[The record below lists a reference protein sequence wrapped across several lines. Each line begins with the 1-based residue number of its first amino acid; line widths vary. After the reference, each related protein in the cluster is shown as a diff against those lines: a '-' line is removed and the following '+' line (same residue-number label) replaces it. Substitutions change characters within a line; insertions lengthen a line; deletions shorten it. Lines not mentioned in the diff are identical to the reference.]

1 MRKIAVIFCVLAFA
15 GGVRASWYWPFGSD
29 EGPNESPR
37 RISEL
42 MEPATK
48 LIDEAS
54 DLASDGKVDASVE
67 KYREALYKL
76 DDIER
81 ENPERAKGS
90 EFATLRNKRAYV
102 NAAID
107 SLLLGQVKSNAKAV
121 AVSDTTELE
130 RKLAEERWT
139 GHMRKVSG
147 ALMLKDM
154 VTAKAELNEAFGCYT
169 NTFARAC
176 VHNASAVVGFLSGDF
191 DEVYRD
197 LAKSK
202 SCIQGYRSGDP
213 FIDEA
218 ISNSLLRIR
227 GLLADYREIVV
238 TAEVVQV
245 RGNVASDYI
254 SHLDY
259 VQSHLAPYDFDSAKE
274 LYVAAT
280 NLLDVSTNVPPS
292 AAKGF
297 GMARHDFSELS
308 SEVGA
313 AWGILAHVEFPVLKE
328 KASVRL
334 DKANRIKAKNDG
346 KESEESNWLITSV
359 KTDLNRFERDH
370 PEFVKSR
377 AFAALRKRVGAEA
390 DQEEKPAVHPVAPPP
405 SPRSA
410 KSATKRERAMEAIA
424 SGNYA
429 VAEGLINEMLAAKP
443 NGAMALNLRAA
454 MEMKQGRFDVAEAT
468 LDQAIMSNPR
478 NYSAYYNLAML
489 LMQKDVGNKASAKRY
504 YETGRAMGG
513 PEDAVLEA
521 LIK

>member
-1 MRKIAVIFCVLAFA
+1 MRKIVVIFCVLAFA

-67 KYREALYKL
+67 KYREALMEL
-76 DDIER
+76 DRIES

-107 SLLLGQVKSNAKAV
+107 SMLLGQVKQNARAV

-130 RKLAEERWT
+130 RKLAEER
-139 GHMRKVSG
+139 GEVKVRG
-147 ALMLKDM
+147 KG
-154 VTAKAELNEAFGCYT
+154 EGEG
-169 NTFARAC
+169 
-176 VHNASAVVGFLSGDF
+176 
-191 DEVYRD
+191 EE
-197 LAKSK
+197 SK
-202 SCIQGYRSGDP
+202 S
-213 FIDEA
+213 
-218 ISNSLLRIR
+218 
-227 GLLADYREIVV
+227 
-238 TAEVVQV
+238 EVEVEQ
-245 RGNVASDYI
+245 RK
-254 SHLDY
+254 
-259 VQSHLAPYDFDSAKE
+259 AKK
-274 LYVAAT
+274 
-280 NLLDVSTNVPPS
+280 ST
-292 AAKGF
+292 
-297 GMARHDFSELS
+297 
-308 SEVGA
+308 
-313 AWGILAHVEFPVLKE
+313 
-328 KASVRL
+328 VRL
-334 DKANRIKAKNDG
+334 
-346 KESEESNWLITSV
+346 EPSTS
-359 KTDLNRFERDH
+359 TL
-370 PEFVKSR
+370 P
-377 AFAALRKRVGAEA
+377 AP
-390 DQEEKPAVHPVAPPP
+390 KP
-405 SPRSA
+405 
-410 KSATKRERAMEAIA
+410 ATKRERAMEAIA

-478 NYSAYYNLAML
+478 SHFAYYNLAIL
-489 LMQKDVGNKASAKRY
+489 LLQKDAGNKAVAKRY

-521 LIK
+521 LVK